1 MLRMLDDGKVI
12 NTDKVNYIELVKFL
26 DFSNS
31 RLDFIL
37 EIKLD
42 GYTNQITRTFNL
54 PNLSAGRRVLFSN
67 YLEEKEEAIK
77 ETLLNFIFKL
87 HTSETIT
94 ASFDWDA
101 IKLIVDDICDELKN
115 IGKEVKVK

>member
-12 NTDKVNYIELVKFL
+12 NTDKINYIELVKFL
-26 DFSNS
+26 DFSNQ

-42 GYTNQITRTFNL
+42 GYTNQITKTFNL

-77 ETLLNFIFKL
+77 KPLLDFIFKL
-87 HTSETIT
+87 YMNEAIIV
-94 ASFDWDA
+94 SFDWDA
-101 IKLIVDDICDELKN
+101 IKLIVDNICDELKN
-115 IGKEVKVK
+115 IGKKS